1 MKNAPVT
8 SVTERD
14 NTLNVTRSLHRDKR
28 DTPLW
33 GVTYVTLTQ
42 KWEATARGTH

>member
-1 MKNAPVT
+1 MNKGGAT

-33 GVTYVTLTQ
+33 GVTLVTL
-42 KWEATARGTH
+42 